1 MLLSNGTELVYR
13 VRIHPRARNVRIVVS
28 RRYGLVITV
37 PRGFDQNRIPDIL
50 ERKRDWI
57 ERVLSRLPMKPEPY
71 RPPERIALSAIGEEW
86 TVEYVKGNPRQ
97 VVVLAQRSDRTLLV
111 SGAVDRPNVV
121 RKVLEQWLTIQARKH
136 LVPWLCRT
144 ATELGFKLNGV
155 TVRTQRTLWGSCS
168 HRSTI
173 SLNARL
179 LLLSPDLVRYVFI
192 HELLHIPHPN
202 HSRAFWRAVEVHVP
216 DYRDRLKELKHRL
229 ESLAI

>member
-13 VRIHPRARNVRIVVS
+13 VRLHPRARHVRIVAS
-28 RRYGLVITV
+28 RRHGMVITI
-37 PRGFDQNRIPDIL
+37 PRWFDRGRIPEIL
-50 ERKRDWI
+50 EQKRDWI
-57 ERVLSRLPMKPEPY
+57 ERTLSRLPMKPEPY
-71 RPPERIALSAIGEEW
+71 CPPERIMLSAIGEEW
-86 TVEYVKGNPRQ
+86 TVEYEKGDPGHVKLVRRG
-97 VVVLAQRSDRTLLV
+97 DRTLSV

-121 RKVLEQWLTIQARKH
+121 RRVFEHWLKIQARKH

-144 ATELGFKLNGV
+144 AAELELKLNGA

-168 HRSTI
+168 HRNTI

-192 HELLHIPHPN
+192 HELMHIRHPN
-202 HSRAFWRAVEVHVP
+202 HSREFWKAVAVHVP
-216 DYRDRLKELKHRL
+216 DYRDKLKDLKHRM

>member
-13 VRIHPRARNVRIVVS
+13 VRVHPRARHVRIVAS

-37 PRGFDQNRIPDIL
+37 PRGFDQGRIPEIL
-50 ERKRDWI
+50 ERKRGWI
-57 ERVLSRLPMKPEPY
+57 ERTLSRLPMKPEPY

-86 TVEYVKGNPRQ
+86 TVEYRKGSPRH
-97 VVVLAQRSDRTLLV
+97 VELVQRNDRSLLI

-121 RKVLEQWLTIQARKH
+121 RRVLERWLTIQARKH

-144 ATELGFKLNGV
+144 ATELGFKLSGV
-155 TVRTQRTLWGSCS
+155 SVRTQRTLWASCS
-168 HRSTI
+168 HRNTI

-179 LLLSPDLVRYVFI
+179 LLLPPDLVRYIFV
-192 HELLHIPHPN
+192 HELAHIPHPN
-202 HSRAFWRAVEVHVP
+202 HSRAFWQAVAVHVP
-216 DYRDRLKELKHRL
+216 DFRDRLKELKHRM